1 MDQALKRSHPYILE
15 PSRESFSLAV
25 NENKGK
31 RWKESSV
38 KGNKKASTKQ
48 CINVESVEKSALYF
62 GETGEV
68 GKPNGPTVF
77 LYYY

>member
-1 MDQALKRSHPYILE
+1 M
-15 PSRESFSLAV
+15 
-25 NENKGK
+25 
-31 RWKESSV
+31 
-38 KGNKKASTKQ
+38 ASTKQ
-48 CINVESVEKSALYF
+48 CINVESGEKSALYF